1 MGFNIKDYTLV
12 KDRLIAFRDEFP
24 LSSITTEL
32 ISVNNIVDSPT
43 GDYANE
49 YIVKATV
56 IPNPLQEP
64 DVCYTGLAAERDNT
78 GFVNKSSAI
87 ENCETSAV
95 GRALAFA
102 GFGGDVQFASAE
114 ELVNAKTAQ
123 SKSALTN
130 DLLEVMDN
138 LFKVAVPHL
147 TEEQQKTYR
156 ERRSSGYYDTKVKW
170 RKTVDGFITLS
181 KPQKPKPIDS
191 KEVKKVGKTKSKKDA
206 K

>member
-12 KDRLIAFRDEFP
+12 KDRLVAFRDEFP

-32 ISVNNIVDSPT
+32 ISVSNIVDSPT

-49 YIVKATV
+49 YVVKATV

-64 DVCYTGLAAERDNT
+64 EVCYTGLAAERDNT

-123 SKSALTN
+123 SKSALTG

-181 KPQKPKPIDS
+181 KPQKPKPIDN
-191 KEVKKVGKTKSKKDA
+191 KEVKKVGKAKRKKDA

>member
-123 SKSALTN
+123 SKSALTG

-156 ERRSSGYYDTKVKW
+156 DRRSSGYYDTKVKW

-191 KEVKKVGKTKSKKDA
+191 KEVKKVGKAKNKKDA

>member
-12 KDRLIAFRDEFP
+12 KDRLVAFRDEFP

-64 DVCYTGLAAERDNT
+64 EVSYTGLAAERDNT

-114 ELVNAKTAQ
+114 ELINAKTAQ
-123 SKSALTN
+123 SKSALTG

-156 ERRSSGYYDTKVKW
+156 DRRSSGYYDTKVKW

-181 KPQKPKPIDS
+181 KPQETKPKNS
-191 KEVKKVGKTKSKKDA
+191 KEVKKVGKAKRKKDA
-206 K
+206 

>member
-12 KDRLIAFRDEFP
+12 KDRLIAFREEFP

-32 ISVNNIVDSPT
+32 LSVSNIVDSPT

-49 YIVKATV
+49 YVVKATV

-64 DVCYTGLAAERDNT
+64 EVVYTGLAAERDNT

-95 GRALAFA
+95 GRALAFE
-102 GFGGDVQFASAE
+102 GYGGDVQFASAE
-114 ELVNAKTAQ
+114 ELINAKTAQ

-130 DLLEVMDN
+130 DLLEIMDN
-138 LFKVAVPHL
+138 LFKVAKLHL
-147 TEEQQKTYR
+147 TDEQQKSYR
-156 ERRSSGYYDTKVKW
+156 ERRSAGYYDTKVKW
-170 RKTVDGFITLS
+170 RKTVDGFIRLS
-181 KPQKPKPIDS
+181 IPQETKPIDK
-191 KEVKKVGKTKSKKDA
+191 KEVKKVAKSKSKKDA

>member
-12 KDRLIAFRDEFP
+12 KDRLVAFRDEFP

-32 ISVNNIVDSPT
+32 ISVSNIVDSPT

-156 ERRSSGYYDTKVKW
+156 DRRSSGYYDTKVKW

-181 KPQKPKPIDS
+181 KPQKTKPIDN
-191 KEVKKVGKTKSKKDA
+191 KEVKKVGKTKSKKNA

>member
-123 SKSALTN
+123 SKSALTG

-156 ERRSSGYYDTKVKW
+156 DRRSSGYYDTKVKW

-181 KPQKPKPIDS
+181 KPQKPEPKNS
-191 KEVKKVGKTKSKKDA
+191 KEVKKVGKAKSKKDA
-206 K
+206 

>member
-156 ERRSSGYYDTKVKW
+156 DRRSSGYYDTKVKW

-191 KEVKKVGKTKSKKDA
+191 KEVKKVGKAKNKKDA

>member
-12 KDRLIAFRDEFP
+12 KDRLIAFREEFP

-32 ISVNNIVDSPT
+32 LSVSNIVDSPT

-49 YIVKATV
+49 YVVKATV

-64 DVCYTGLAAERDNT
+64 EVVYTGLAAERDNA

-123 SKSALTN
+123 SKSALTG

-147 TEEQQKTYR
+147 TDEQQKTYR
-156 ERRSSGYYDTKVKW
+156 DRRSSGYYDTKVKW

-181 KPQKPKPIDS
+181 KPQETKPIDS
-191 KEVKKVGKTKSKKDA
+191 KEVKKVGKAKRKKNA
-206 K
+206 

>member
-32 ISVNNIVDSPT
+32 ISVSNIVDSPT

-156 ERRSSGYYDTKVKW
+156 DRRSSGYYDTKVKW

-191 KEVKKVGKTKSKKDA
+191 KEVKKVGKAKSKKDA